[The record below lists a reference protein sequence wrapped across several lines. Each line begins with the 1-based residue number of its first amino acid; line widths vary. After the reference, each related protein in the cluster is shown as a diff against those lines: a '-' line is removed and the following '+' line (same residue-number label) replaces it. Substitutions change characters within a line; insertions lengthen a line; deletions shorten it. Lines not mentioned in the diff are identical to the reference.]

1 MRRDISTWVDTLEV
15 QQKVLVVNLV
25 QLQVQLHLQ
34 IGVGMSE
41 PKEDVVGNEVIN
53 SYGRIYFSRFCID

>member
-1 MRRDISTWVDTLEV
+1 MWRDISTWVDTLEV

-41 PKEDVVGNEVIN
+41 PKEDEVGNEFIN
-53 SYGRIYFSRFCID
+53 GYGRKYFFPNFV